1 VSTALQV
8 SHPPAP
14 ATAPPAATHLPRS
27 RVGQLRR
34 FQWAVRAT
42 LTVGVAASVCA
53 NVLHARDNPI
63 SQAIAAWPP
72 LALLLTVE
80 LVSRVPVHR
89 RLLAAARIGGTAV
102 IAGIAAYVSYFHMAA
117 VVSRYGEHQPNPYLL
132 PLSVDGMIVV
142 ASVSLVELSGRVRA
156 ALETVALEQAAH
168 DQHAPVIRSAAPED
182 APDPADPVPPP
193 PAVATPRAELADR
206 PAVTPA
212 DVDLAR
218 CAPTP
223 AAPVQPANGGKPR
236 AASPNGH
243 EANHRDRDAPGVAMT
258 TLPAPGIPANLAPPR
273 DDIPRRNAA
282 PAANAD
288 PDLIALLPAAR
299 AARDELLRQGRSLSR
314 DSLARQLRR
323 GGHTSRTARVS
334 ELLTLLKNDPTEPIN
349 GRQPPPADD
358 HDDRP

>member
-1 VSTALQV
+1 VSTAIQV

-14 ATAPPAATHLPRS
+14 TTTPPAATHLPGVS
-27 RVGQLRR
+27 VGQLRR

-89 RLLAAARIGGTAV
+89 RLLGLARIGGTAV

-132 PLSVDGMIVV
+132 PLSVDGLIVV

-156 ALETVALEQAAH
+156 ALEQAAL
-168 DQHAPVIRSAAPED
+168 DQHATVIRPAAPNG

-193 PAVATPRAELADR
+193 PAVPTPRAELADR
-206 PAVTPA
+206 PPVTPA
-212 DVDLAR
+212 DVDQAR
-218 CAPTP
+218 RAPTP
-223 AAPVQPANGGKPR
+223 ATPVQPANGGKPGVD
-236 AASPNGH
+236 SHNGH
-243 EANHRDRDAPGVAMT
+243 EANHRDSDAPGVAMT
-258 TLPAPGIPANLAPPR
+258 PLPAPGTPPDRAPTR
-273 DDIPRRNAA
+273 DDIPSGDAA
-282 PAANAD
+282 PGANAD
-288 PDLIALLPAAR
+288 PDLVALLPAAR
-299 AARDELLRQGRSLSR
+299 TARDELLRQGRSLSR

-323 GGHTSRTARVS
+323 GGHTIRTARVS
-334 ELLTLLKNDPTEPIN
+334 ELLTLLKNEPTEPIN
-349 GRQPPPADD
+349 GRQPKAAD
-358 HDDRP
+358 HNGRP